1 MMDDASWDTPRGMES
16 WVAQASGGFA
26 LKPVPEPL
34 EVKQMNN
41 NVVEAPAASTKKKKP
56 VSMAE
61 IKAAGRAKLK
71 AQQDAKKA
79 ELAAQQRATSLWED
93 AFDYTFDSTAEAGV
107 GADFLVHGRTVI
119 VIVPGFSSWGSL
131 TQAHVDRWKDAALC
145 QLPAGASAADDAIS
159 LAFKWPCGQ
168 VTWSNDDAQV
178 EAAAAWQLAHEA
190 TFAAARSLVL
200 LLQKL
205 KDLGCTI
212 IVGAHSL
219 GARVALQALANDL
232 AAPKIDALLLL
243 GAAVDNYALTGLSG
257 LAHEQNEH
265 NGIIIA
271 DEHVTVAPAE
281 FPFNRLM
288 GKCASVVL
296 AHAAKD
302 GALATLW
309 QAAEYARC
317 GRYAPPALGATG
329 PDEVELELNEQLD
342 EEWMERVLVLD
353 VTRDLGTSHDPIDYM
368 LAKGVRAALRAALF
382 DAK

>member
-1 MMDDASWDTPRGMES
+1 MEDGSWDTPRGMES
-16 WVAQASGGFA
+16 WVAQPNGGFA
-26 LKPVPEPL
+26 LKSSIKDPL
-34 EVKQMNN
+34 EDSTMSS
-41 NVVEAPAASTKKKKP
+41 NVPDEPPVSAKKKKP
-56 VSMAE
+56 MSMAE
-61 IKAAGRAKLK
+61 LKAAGRAKVK
-71 AQQDAKKA
+71 AQNEARQA
-79 ELAAQQRATSLWED
+79 ELAAQERATTLWET
-93 AFDYTFDSTAEAGV
+93 AFDYTFDSTTPSTGS
-107 GADFLVHGRTVI
+107 DFLVHGRTVI
-119 VIVPGFSSWGSL
+119 VIVPGFSSWASL

-145 QLPAGASAADDAIS
+145 QAPAGAASDDAIS

-212 IVGAHSL
+212 VVAAHSL

-232 AAPKIDALLLL
+232 AAPKIDGLLLL

-257 LAHEQNEH
+257 LADEQNGLIH
-265 NGIIIA
+265 H
-271 DEHVTVAPAE
+271 DEQVTVAPAE

-296 AHAAKD
+296 AHTSRD
-302 GALATLW
+302 QTLTTLW

-317 GRYAPPALGATG
+317 GRVAPPALGATG
-329 PDEVELELNEQLD
+329 PDELELELNEQFD
-342 EEWMERVLVLD
+342 EEWMERVLLLD
-353 VTRDLGTSHDPIDYM
+353 VTPELGASHDPMDYL
-368 LAKGVRAALRAALF
+368 LAKGVRASLRAALF
-382 DAK
+382 DNKK